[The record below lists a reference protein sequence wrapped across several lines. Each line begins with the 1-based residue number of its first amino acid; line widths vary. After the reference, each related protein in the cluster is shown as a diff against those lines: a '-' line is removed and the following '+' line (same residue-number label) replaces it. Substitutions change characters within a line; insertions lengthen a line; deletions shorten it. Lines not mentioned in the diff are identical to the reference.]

1 MSKEVKE
8 LENSPEIKNMKRPCQ
23 INFLTYVGAFTMD
36 VLRIVDI
43 DLKQLK
49 IILQKFRN
57 IRKSLKGN
65 DEFQNLLRYQ
75 LDSLIYIAENIID
88 MRNGENKFYIDCLKD
103 LLSKKDNTENNK

>member
-49 IILQKFRN
+49 IILQKLIN
-57 IRKSLKGN
+57 TRKSLKGN
-65 DEFQNLLRYQ
+65 DEFQNLLRYE

-88 MRNGENKFYIDCLKD
+88 MRNGENKFYIDCLKN
-103 LLSKKDNTENNK
+103 LLSEKDNT